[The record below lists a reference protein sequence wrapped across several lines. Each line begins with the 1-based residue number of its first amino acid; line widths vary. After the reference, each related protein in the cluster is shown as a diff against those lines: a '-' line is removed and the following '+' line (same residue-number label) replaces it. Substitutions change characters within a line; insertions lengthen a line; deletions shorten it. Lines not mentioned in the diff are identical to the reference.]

1 MWGRTKTATVW
12 HAAQLVLLMR
22 AAFSLCVPR
31 RARRHCSGIRPSECC
46 LIRRKGGR
54 GVRLYL
60 DRRRAGYESQ
70 FRLRRPRLCK
80 ILLVVNGIEA
90 IPTTRLNEMIWFEET
105 LQRVGL
111 ADGPPAGGR
120 YLLPQNAAM
129 SSPTHRSIQPAICA
143 EWARWCHLRQDLSAH
158 VRMARLCA

>member
-1 MWGRTKTATVW
+1 MGPDKNRD
-12 HAAQLVLLMR
+12 
-22 AAFSLCVPR
+22 SL
-31 RARRHCSGIRPSECC
+31 ARRSTGPPDARRVFAMRPSPRSAALFRIRPSECC